1 MKSLSIINKALLSMW
16 SWCYTTEKEILW
28 KRIINGKYEEE
39 EGGWC
44 SKEVREGFGVSVW
57 KAKRNGGL

>member
-1 MKSLSIINKALLSMW
+1 MW

-28 KRIINGKYEEE
+28 KRIISGKYGEK

-44 SKEVREGFGVSVW
+44 SKEVREGFRVGVW

>member
-1 MKSLSIINKALLSMW
+1 MW